1 MLPAVADN
9 VMRVGELIINLPQRL
24 VDVAEAAFGT
34 EERDPNGPMSVVGVG
49 RMAGEI
55 AALDQIPILERVSAM
70 VQLLASLNVA
80 LFVFNLIPL
89 MPLDGGHILGAV
101 VDAVRRGWAR
111 MRGRVAAPLDT
122 AKWVPLTLAVTAVL
136 GIMSALLIYAAIV
149 KPISIFGG

>member
-1 MLPAVADN
+1 
-9 VMRVGELIINLPQRL
+9 
-24 VDVAEAAFGT
+24 
-34 EERDPNGPMSVVGVG
+34 
-49 RMAGEI
+49 MAGEI

-136 GIMSALLIYAAIV
+136 GIMSALLIYADIV